1 MSIDPRVERQVR
13 WIEEVMEMERDQGWP
28 AVREAVEALDD
39 GQARALLFLALVARS
54 ADERTLRELA
64 EEAHRMTV
72 IAANN

>member
-1 MSIDPRVERQVR
+1 
-13 WIEEVMEMERDQGWP
+13 MEG
-28 AVREAVEALDD
+28 LDD
-39 GQARALLFLALVARS
+39 GQARSLLFIALLARY